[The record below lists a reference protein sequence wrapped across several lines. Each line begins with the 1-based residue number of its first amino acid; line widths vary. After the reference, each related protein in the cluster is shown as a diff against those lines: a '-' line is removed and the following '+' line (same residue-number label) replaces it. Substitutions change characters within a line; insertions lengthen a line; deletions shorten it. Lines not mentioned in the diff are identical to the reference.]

1 MNKAELVAAVKLY
14 ANRPNLD
21 DKEVNLLIQ
30 TVEGELNK
38 ELREHPRNVKR
49 ASVPMPENNGILP
62 LPDDMAGLIRV
73 FDDDGVYEQYP
84 VVAAPGTEDCS
95 SYNDRGYINRGTVLE
110 LFPHPETGAIVY
122 ADYHAYLDPL
132 VGSTDVN
139 WLSIYHGDVYL
150 YGCLREIA
158 VYVKD
163 DARLKA
169 WRGEFDRRVD
179 ALRQQGWNQNF
190 AAASRVRIR

>member
-14 ANRPNLD
+14 ANRPNLKD
-21 DKEVNLLIQ
+21 EEVDLLIQ

-49 ASVPMPENNGILP
+49 ASVSMPGADGILP

-73 FDDDGVYEQYP
+73 FDDAGVYDQYP
-84 VVAAPGTEDCS
+84 VSAAPE
-95 SYNDRGYINRGTVLE
+95 NDYRGYINRGTVLE
-110 LFPHPETGAIVY
+110 LFPHPEIDATVC

-132 VGSTDVN
+132 VGGTDTN
-139 WLSIYHGDVYL
+139 WLSTYHGDVYL

-163 DARLKA
+163 DARLQA
-169 WRGEFDRRVD
+169 WREEFDRRLG
-179 ALRQQGWNQNF
+179 ALKMQGWNQNV
-190 AAASRVRIR
+190 AAAPRMRAR

>member
-1 MNKAELVAAVKLY
+1 MNKAELVKAVRLY
-14 ANRPNLD
+14 ANRPNLED
-21 DKEVNLLIQ
+21 EEVDLLIQ

-62 LPDDMAGLIRV
+62 LPDDLAGLIRV
-73 FDDDGVYEQYP
+73 FDDAGIYEQYP
-84 VVAAPGTEDCS
+84 ISAPPDTEYC
-95 SYNDRGYINRGTVLE
+95 RGYINRGMVLE
-110 LFPHPETGAIVY
+110 LFPHPETGATVY

-132 VGSTDVN
+132 VGSTDIN
-139 WLSIYHGDVYL
+139 WLSIYHSDVYL